1 MRSPDRVAQEVRLRR
16 FATAALTSLMVGC
29 LAWGYYGLGYMDREA
44 FFATAVLILGCI
56 VGFYLVIRSG
66 GNENLPDPSM
76 TIPMIVASCTV
87 NTFILYSVH
96 SGRGAFLLI
105 YVVSMLFGVFRLSTR
120 ELAGIA
126 GFVLISYGLV
136 VWRLHAEAPA
146 AVDLSVEFL
155 QWIVLACVVVWFSFM
170 GGYIS
175 SLINRLG
182 QAEFDE
188 LTGAYTRRRIIEIF
202 RHEKLRADRSAGPL
216 SVCMLDIDRLKTV
229 NDTLGHQGGDQHL
242 KLVVSA
248 VQQELRGIDY
258 IGRYGGDEFLVIMTE
273 TPLRGALECAE
284 RIRHTLE
291 KRASENG
298 SHDLAATVSM
308 GIAEYQPGESL
319 TQTVGRADAALYA
332 AKAGGRDR
340 IECALPDART
350 LFTG

>member
-1 MRSPDRVAQEVRLRR
+1 
-16 FATAALTSLMVGC
+16 MVGC
-29 LAWGYYGLGYMDREA
+29 LAWGYYGLGYMDRDA
-44 FFATAVLILGCI
+44 FLVVVVLILGCI
-56 VGFYLVIRSG
+56 AGFYLFIRIG
-66 GNENLPDPSM
+66 RNEHLSDPSM
-76 TIPMIVASCTV
+76 TVPMIVASCSV

-105 YVVSMLFGVFRLSTR
+105 YVVSMLFGVFRLSAR
-120 ELAGIA
+120 ELSGMA

-136 VWRLHAEAPA
+136 IWRLHAEASD
-146 AVDLSVEFL
+146 AVDLTVECL
-155 QWIVLACVVVWFSFM
+155 QWLVLACVVMWFSFM

-216 SVCMLDIDRLKTV
+216 SICMLDIDRLKTV

-248 VQQELRGIDY
+248 VQQELRGIDF

-284 RIRHTLE
+284 RMRNTLE
-291 KRASENG
+291 KLASENG
-298 SHDLAATVSM
+298 SHDVAATVSI

-340 IECALPDART
+340 IECALPTSRT
-350 LFTG
+350 LYTG